1 MSLHRITAGSGY
13 DYLTRQVAAMD
24 STEKGHTGLASYY
37 TEKGETP
44 GEWMGSGMAG
54 IDGLNAGDL
63 VTSGQMQALYGSGHH
78 PLAAERKAA
87 LTGRGLTEKDYVEAT
102 RLGQPFNVYDNDVSP
117 FRIEVARRLEALNK
131 ERGLPRKASVA
142 IEDRARIRTEVGLEM
157 FRAER
162 GRDPLDERELA
173 GHIAKLSRQQ
183 TTAVAGWDLTFSPV
197 KSVSTLWALA
207 DQQTAATIEK
217 CHRQAVA
224 DALRFIEENAL
235 FTRTGH
241 GGVRQV
247 EVRGLVA
254 AAFTHRDS
262 RAGDPDLHTH
272 VAVAN
277 KVQTLDDGRWLSID
291 GRVLHKA
298 AVTASETYNSSLE
311 RHLAEALGVRF
322 AARAGGDPRKRPV
335 RELVGVD
342 PALNE
347 LWSTRRHSIEARR
360 RELAAQFQRS
370 HGRPPTPVEAIALAQ
385 QATLETRE
393 AKHEPRTLAEQRAA
407 WWEQARQALGGE
419 RRIQAMIHLVLRPD
433 AKAGPRL
440 DDAWLEEAAAT
451 VVAHVQAGRSSWQT
465 WHLHAEA
472 LRAVRVAQVPAANLD
487 RTVEAIVDRAIARC
501 EALSRPVAGEPSEPD
516 LLRRSDG
523 SSVYTVAGSQL
534 YTSAAVLAA
543 EGRVVAAAGR
553 RGGMVVPGT
562 AIDLA
567 LLESEANGITLN
579 PGQVLLVREMA
590 TSGARVQMAI
600 APAGSGKTTAMSALS
615 RAWVE
620 GGGNVLGLA
629 PSAAAAAGLGDQ
641 LVGKTDTLAKLIW
654 DLGHGAAASWKKRI
668 GPKTL
673 VVIDEAG
680 MADTLSLD
688 AAVDF
693 ILDQGGSV
701 RLIGDDQQL
710 AAIGAGG
717 VLRDIQASHGAL
729 RLTELRRFSNPAEGM
744 ASLSLRQ
751 GETAAL
757 GFYLDQRRVHV
768 GDETTMADD
777 LFAAWS
783 ADRAGGLDSIML
795 APTRELVADLNRR
808 ARSERLAG
816 TTAGRTVDLPDGN
829 LASTGD
835 TVIARLNK
843 RSLKLTATDWVKNGD
858 RFEVMKVHRNGAIR
872 ARHLQSGRHI
882 VLPADYVSEQVELG
896 YACTTHTAQGVTADT
911 MHGLL
916 TGAESRQ
923 QAYTMLTRGR
933 DANHAYVVV
942 VGDGDEHTVIRPET
956 LNPLSPTDMLER
968 ILARDESPVSATTQL
983 RRAGDPRL
991 LLGDA
996 CARYSDALGFAATHV
1011 AGDIGVR
1018 ALERAVDDALPRLT
1032 QAATWSALRAQL
1044 LMVQADQRD
1053 PVEALARA
1061 CAEPLTTAHDPCSVL
1076 AWRVAAAEWRGDRG
1090 PLPWLS
1096 RVPGQLAEHPTWG
1109 PYLAARSD
1117 LIAELADQVRTNT
1130 AQSATQPDWVAGTT
1144 GHPSAHL
1151 VADIEVWR
1159 AATLVPPSDTRPTGE
1174 RRHGLAEARWQT
1186 HLETRLASTQ
1196 TAALAEWSPL
1206 LNRIEPA
1213 VVVDDFAPVLAA
1225 RLSQLSSSGVD
1236 AGRLLRAAASEGPL
1250 PDDHAAAALWWRL
1263 AKHLA
1268 PAVAQAVDTD
1278 HHISTA
1284 WLDDFT
1290 GRVGDIS
1297 RDLQSSP
1304 WWPSLVTSIERGL
1317 QRGWPLERLLQETQ
1331 TLTDAGHTD
1340 LCQAWVWRL
1349 SLLTDSHEQA
1359 EEDRDDPGQ
1368 APPAD
1373 LYDGW
1378 EPSGPVVDAI
1388 ADPAPMPSGEPAID
1402 EPPVRYDEGDLTADD
1417 EQVLTIEG
1425 MIRRTMG
1432 APDTTDADVRRM
1444 MERGDAIA
1452 ESPVPAA
1459 RLTQINELT
1468 ATYYQ
1473 RCLPGS
1479 WAEPYLTHRLR
1490 TDTTALDAVR
1500 AGYAPD
1506 GWTGLVSHLRRH
1518 GVTDTEMLTS
1528 GVAQTASTGR
1538 LIDRFRDRAVVPIV
1552 HDGAVL
1558 GFVARRNP
1566 GHSDDDNRGPK
1577 YLNTATTPVFNKGDQ
1592 LYIAGSLEAGQTPVL
1607 VEGPMDAIAV
1617 TLAGG
1622 GRHVGVAP
1630 LGTSLTEQQVAQL
1643 HRAGRAPV
1651 VATDA
1656 DLAGRV
1662 AAERDYWLLAMYNLN
1677 PTYAELPDGADPAD
1691 LVATGQAET
1700 LNQAIANARPLG
1712 ETLID
1717 ERLANLEGAE
1727 SALDAVRV
1735 LAAQPPDQWTS
1746 GAQHIAEQTGLPSA
1760 LIRSSL
1766 ASMVRA
1772 WNANPRRAAEQAAYQ
1787 ASQVKDRLSAAATAQ
1802 AARRNPEAATPPHP
1816 AEPRIEPAHTP
1827 TRSQRP
1833 GVER

>member
-44 GEWMGSGMAG
+44 GEWVGSGMAG
-54 IDGLNAGDL
+54 IDGLDSGDV
-63 VTSGQMQALYGSGHH
+63 VTAAQMQALFGSGHH

-87 LTGRGLTEKDYVEAT
+87 LTGPGLTEKDYVEAA

-131 ERGLPRKASVA
+131 ERGLPGKASTA
-142 IEDRARIRTEVGLEM
+142 IEDRARIRTDVALEM

-162 GRDPLDERELA
+162 GREPLDERELA

-207 DQQTAATIEK
+207 DQHTAAVIEQ

-224 DALRFIEENAL
+224 DALRFIEEHAL
-235 FTRTGH
+235 YTRTGH

-298 AVTASETYNSSLE
+298 AVTASETYNTSLE

-322 AARAGGDPRKRPV
+322 AARPGGDPRKRPV

-342 PALNE
+342 PALNDS
-347 LWSTRRHSIEARR
+347 WSTRRHSIEARR
-360 RELAAQFQRS
+360 RDLAAQFQRS

-385 QATLETRE
+385 QATLETRD
-393 AKHEPRTLAEQRAA
+393 AKHEPRTLARQRAS
-407 WWEQARQALGGE
+407 WWEQARHILGGE
-419 RRIQAMIHLVLRPD
+419 RPIQTMIQAVLHPE

-440 DDAWLEEAAAT
+440 DDAWTDQAAQA

-472 LRAVRVAQVPAANLD
+472 LRAARVAQVPTAQLD
-487 RTVEAIVDRAIARC
+487 STVEAIVDRAIAGSQP
-501 EALSRPVAGEPSEPD
+501 LSRPVAGEPAEPAQ
-516 LLRRSDG
+516 LRRSDG
-523 SSVYTVAGSQL
+523 TSVYTVAGSQL
-534 YTSAAVLAA
+534 YSSAAVLAA
-543 EGRVVAAAGR
+543 EKRVVAAAGR
-553 RGGMVVPGT
+553 CDGMVVPGT

-590 TSGARVQMAI
+590 TSGARVQLAI

-615 RAWVE
+615 RSWVE
-620 GGGNVLGLA
+620 AGGTVLGIA
-629 PSAAAAAGLGDQ
+629 PSAAAAAGLGEQ
-641 LVGKTDTLAKLIW
+641 LAGDTDTLAKLIW
-654 DLGHGAAASWKKRI
+654 DLQHGAAAPWKRRI

-693 ILDQGGSV
+693 VLQRGGSV

-757 GFYLDQRRVHV
+757 GFYLDQRRIHV

-783 ADRAGGLDSIML
+783 ADRTGGLDSIML

-808 ARSERLAG
+808 ARAQRLGDTA
-816 TTAGRTVDLPDGN
+816 AGRTVDLPDGN
-829 LASTGD
+829 LASAGD

-858 RFEVMKVHRNGAIR
+858 RFEVVKVHRSGAIR
-872 ARHLQSGRHI
+872 AKHLQTGRHI
-882 VLPADYVSEQVELG
+882 VLPADYVGEQVELG
-896 YACTTHTAQGVTADT
+896 YACTTHTAQGVTVDT

-916 TGAESRQ
+916 TGTESRQ

-983 RRAGDPRL
+983 RLAGDPRL
-991 LLGDA
+991 QLGDA

-1032 QAATWSALRAQL
+1032 EAATWPALRAQL
-1044 LMVQADQRD
+1044 LMVQADRRD

-1076 AWRVAAAEWRGDRG
+1076 AWRVADAEWRHDHG

-1096 RVPGQLAEHPTWG
+1096 PVPGQLAEHPTWG
-1109 PYLAARSD
+1109 PYLTARNE
-1117 LIAELADQVRTNT
+1117 LVAELAGQVRTNT
-1130 AQSATQPDWVAGTT
+1130 VQAETQPDWVAGTT
-1144 GHPSAHL
+1144 GRPAADL

-1159 AATLVPPSDTRPTGE
+1159 AATHVPSGDTRPTGE
-1174 RRHGLAEARWQT
+1174 RRHGLAEARWQA

-1196 TAALAEWSPL
+1196 TAALAEWRPL
-1206 LNRIEPA
+1206 LDRIEPA
-1213 VVVDDFAPVLAA
+1213 VMADDFAPVLAA

-1236 AGRLLRAAASEGPL
+1236 AGRLLRTAAAEGPL

-1290 GRVGDIS
+1290 GRVGDVS
-1297 RDLQSSP
+1297 RGLKSSP

-1317 QRGWPLERLLQETQ
+1317 QRGWPLDRLLQETRN
-1331 TLTDAGHTD
+1331 LTDDGHTD

-1349 SLLTDSHEQA
+1349 SLLTDSHEQL
-1359 EEDRDDPGQ
+1359 EEDRYDPGQ
-1368 APPAD
+1368 EPPDD

-1378 EPSGPVVDAI
+1378 EPAGPVIEASPLAPI
-1388 ADPAPMPSGEPAID
+1388 PADDLAAD
-1402 EPPVRYDEGDLTADD
+1402 EPEPHYDERDLAEDD
-1417 EQVLTIEG
+1417 EQILTIEG

-1459 RLTQINELT
+1459 RLAQVNQLA

-1473 RCLPGS
+1473 TCLPGS
-1479 WAEPYLTHRLR
+1479 WAEPYLTERLQ
-1490 TDTTALDAVR
+1490 TDPTTLATVR

-1518 GVTDTEMLTS
+1518 GVTDTEMLTA

-1566 GHSDDDNRGPK
+1566 GHNDEDNRGPK

-1592 LYIAGSLEAGQTPVL
+1592 LYVAGSLEAGQTPVL

-1643 HRAGRAPV
+1643 HRAGQDPV

-1662 AAERDYWLLAMYNLN
+1662 AAERDYWLLAMYNLH
-1677 PTYAELPDGADPAD
+1677 PTYAVLPNGADPAD

-1717 ERLANLEGAE
+1717 ERLANLEGVE
-1727 SALDAVRV
+1727 SALDAMRV
-1735 LAAQPPDQWTS
+1735 LAAQPPSQWNA
-1746 GAQHIAEQTGLPSA
+1746 GAEHIATRTGLPPA

-1787 ASQVKDRLSAAATAQ
+1787 ASRVKDRLSAAATAQ
-1802 AARRNPEAATPPHP
+1802 AALRTPEAAAPPNP
-1816 AEPRIEPAHTP
+1816 AEPRPQPAHTP
-1827 TRSQRP
+1827 TDGHRP
-1833 GVER
+1833 GVDR

>member
-24 STEKGHTGLASYY
+24 STEKGHTGLTSYY

-54 IDGLNAGDL
+54 IEGLNSGDI
-63 VTSGQMQALYGSGHH
+63 VTAAQMQALYGSGHH

-87 LTGRGLTEKDYVEAT
+87 LTGRGLTEKDYIDAT
-102 RLGQPFNVYDNDVSP
+102 RLGLPFNVYDNDVSP
-117 FRIEVARRLEALNK
+117 FRIEVARRLETLNK
-131 ERGLPRKASVA
+131 ERGLPRKAATA
-142 IEDRARIRTEVGLEM
+142 IEDRARIRTEVALEM
-157 FRAER
+157 FRADR

-207 DQQTAATIEK
+207 DPHTAAVIEG

-224 DALRFIEENAL
+224 DALSFIETKAL

-322 AARAGGDPRKRPV
+322 SARAGGDPRKRPV

-347 LWSTRRHSIEARR
+347 LWSTRRQSIEARR

-393 AKHEPRTLAEQRAA
+393 AKHEPRTLTQQRTT
-407 WWEQARQALGGE
+407 WWEQARHALGGE
-419 RRIQAMIHLVLRPD
+419 RQIQAMIQLVLHP
-433 AKAGPRL
+433 AANTGPRL
-440 DDAWLEEAAAT
+440 DDAWLEEAAQT
-451 VVAHVQAGRSSWQT
+451 IVAHVQASRSTWQT
-465 WHLHAEA
+465 WHLRAEA
-472 LRAVRVAQVPAANLD
+472 QRAARVAQVPAGTLEG
-487 RTVEAIVDRAIARC
+487 TVDAIVERALAQCR
-501 EALSRPVAGEPSEPD
+501 ALTRPADAEPSEPAP
-516 LLRRSDG
+516 LRRSNGD
-523 SSVYTVAGSQL
+523 SVYTVAGSQL
-534 YTSAAVLAA
+534 YTSTAVLAA
-543 EGRVVAAAGR
+543 EDRLVGAAGR
-553 RGGMVVPGT
+553 RDGMVIPDT

-590 TSGARVQMAI
+590 TSGARVQLAI
-600 APAGSGKTTAMSALS
+600 APAGSGKTTAMNALS
-615 RAWVE
+615 QAWIE
-620 GGGNVLGLA
+620 AGGSVLGLA
-629 PSAAAAAGLGDQ
+629 PSAAAAAALGDQ
-641 LVGKTDTLAKLIW
+641 LSGETDTLAKLIW
-654 DLGHGAAASWKKRI
+654 DLEFGNPASWKRKI

-680 MADTLSLD
+680 MADTLALD

-693 ILDQGGSV
+693 ILNRGGSV

-729 RLTELRRFSNPAEGM
+729 RLTELRRFSDPAEGM

-757 GFYLDQRRVHV
+757 GFYLDQRRIHV

-783 ADRAGGLDSIML
+783 ADRAGELDSIML

-808 ARSERLAG
+808 ARNQRLG
-816 TTAGRTVDLPDGN
+816 DTPTGRTVDLPDGN
-829 LASTGD
+829 LASAGD
-835 TVIARLNK
+835 TIISRLNE
-843 RSLKLTATDWVKNGD
+843 RTLRLTPTDWVKNGD
-858 RFEVMKVHRNGAIR
+858 RFEVVKVHRNGALR
-872 ARHLQSGRHI
+872 ARHLLSGRHI
-882 VLPADYVSEQVELG
+882 VLPADYVAKQVELG

-916 TGAESRQ
+916 TGSESRQ

-942 VGDGDEHTVIRPET
+942 VGDGDEHSVIRPET

-983 RRAGDPRL
+983 RNAGDPRI

-1011 AGDIGVR
+1011 AGDVGVR
-1018 ALERAVDDALPRLT
+1018 ALERAVDAALPRLT
-1032 QAATWSALRAQL
+1032 EAATWPALRSQL
-1044 LMVQADQRD
+1044 LMVHSDGRD

-1061 CAEPLTTAHDPCSVL
+1061 CADPLTTAHDPCSVL
-1076 AWRVAAAEWRGDRG
+1076 AWRVADVEWRHGRG

-1096 RVPGQLAEHPTWG
+1096 GVPSQLAEHPTWG
-1109 PYLAARSD
+1109 PYLTARSQ
-1117 LIAELADQVRTNT
+1117 LVNELADQVHSSTVQ
-1130 AQSATQPDWVAGTT
+1130 AQTRPDWVAGTT
-1144 GHPSAHL
+1144 GRPAADL

-1159 AATLVPPSDTRPTGE
+1159 AATQVEPSDTRPTGE
-1174 RRHGLAEARWQT
+1174 RRHSLAEARWQT
-1186 HLETRLASTQ
+1186 HLEARLATTQ
-1196 TAALAEWSPL
+1196 TAAFSEWQPL
-1206 LNRIEPA
+1206 LHRIDPA
-1213 VVVDDFAPVLAA
+1213 VVTDEFAPVLAA

-1236 AGRLLRAAASEGPL
+1236 AAHLLRVAASQGPL

-1268 PAVAQAVDTD
+1268 PAVAQDVDTD

-1284 WLDDFT
+1284 WLDEFT
-1290 GRVGDIS
+1290 GRVGDVS
-1297 RDLQSSP
+1297 RDLQTSP

-1331 TLTDAGHTD
+1331 TLTDDGHTD

-1349 SLLTDSHEQA
+1349 SLLTDSHDQL

-1368 APPAD
+1368 EPPAD

-1378 EPSGPVVDAI
+1378 EPSGPIVEASTHPQPPVD
-1388 ADPAPMPSGEPAID
+1388 EPAIA
-1402 EPPVRYDEGDLTADD
+1402 ETTYDEHDLAEDD
-1417 EQVLTIEG
+1417 EQILSIEG

-1452 ESPVPAA
+1452 ESPIPVA
-1459 RLTQINELT
+1459 RLTHINELT
-1468 ATYYQ
+1468 SAYYQ
-1473 RCLPGS
+1473 DCLPAS
-1479 WAEPYLTHRLR
+1479 WAEPYLTDRLR
-1490 TDTTALDAVR
+1490 TDTAALGVVR

-1518 GVTDTEMLTS
+1518 GVTDTEMLTA

-1566 GHSDDDNRGPK
+1566 AWSDEDNRGPK
-1577 YLNTATTPVFNKGDQ
+1577 YLNTATTPVFSKGDQ
-1592 LYIAGSLEAGQTPVL
+1592 LYIAGKLGPDQIPVL

-1643 HRAGRAPV
+1643 HLAGHPPV

-1662 AAERDYWLLAMYNLN
+1662 AAERDYWLLAMYNLH
-1677 PTYAELPDGADPAD
+1677 PTYAELPEGADPAD
-1691 LVATGQAET
+1691 MVATGHAEL

-1712 ETLID
+1712 ESLID
-1717 ERLANLEGAE
+1717 ERLTNLEGAE
-1727 SALDAVRV
+1727 SALDAIRV
-1735 LAAQPPDQWTS
+1735 LAAQPPSQWNA
-1746 GAQHIAEQTGLPSA
+1746 GAAHIAERTGLPPS

-1772 WNANPRRAAEQAAYQ
+1772 WNADPRRAAEQGAYQ

-1802 AARRNPEAATPPHP
+1802 DARRKPEAATPPRP
-1816 AEPRIEPAHTP
+1816 AQPRIEPAHTP
-1827 TRSQRP
+1827 TQQHTP